1 MTTLRSPAPA
11 GRRAPPP
18 RANLKGVRAAGAR
31 GGGGGGASSA
41 GPTCHLGAPEDPE
54 PAAGLSCRGAPLPQP
69 IRRRPWRRWGR
80 RRPIGIREGGGT
92 SLSNLITPFLFPA
105 RGKTGASAGAAATR
119 SAARAWLPARAP
131 ACLSGGASGLERV
144 WEQHMP
150 ALVFPDSSPLPTHV
164 LFRLLPERTPGYLH
178 GRWLFRATS
187 FHLSMFSYTNPS
199 TGKPLHASKPA
210 ETNNSL

>member
-41 GPTCHLGAPEDPE
+41 GPTCHLGAPEDPG

-131 ACLSGGASGLERV
+131 ACLSGGASGLERA
-144 WEQHMP
+144 WEP
-150 ALVFPDSSPLPTHV
+150 AYASPCLPGLLASSHPRALSPASRKDSWLPA
-164 LFRLLPERTPGYLH
+164 RTLA
-178 GRWLFRATS
+178 F
-187 FHLSMFSYTNPS
+187 
-199 TGKPLHASKPA
+199 
-210 ETNNSL
+210 